1 MRGIYSAGVLDAFLD
16 HDFNPFDLCIG
27 VSAGASNA
35 AAYLGKKRGRNYRIY
50 TDYCLRPEF
59 KSLRRFLRGSHLID
73 IDWLWDIT
81 EKELPIGEDEIEAQ
95 STEFLITITCA
106 ETAKPHYLAAQRG
119 ELFQQLKASGCMP
132 LAFKNN
138 VMHANKQWFDGGV
151 SDSLPVKEAYNRGAR
166 KILVIRSNPA
176 SYRKKPYA
184 LKALFPLLLKRY
196 PAIAASLA
204 ERHNH
209 YNASLDF
216 IRQPPKDC
224 DIIEICPHDSFAAGQ
239 FTTDI
244 HTLNQAYQL
253 GIDDGLKTVQ
263 HW

>member
-1 MRGIYSAGVLDAFLD
+1 M
-16 HDFNPFDLCIG
+16 
-27 VSAGASNA
+27 
-35 AAYLGKKRGRNYRIY
+35 
-50 TDYCLRPEF
+50 
-59 KSLRRFLRGSHLID
+59 RGSHLID

-95 STEFLITITCA
+95 STEFLITTTCA
-106 ETAKPHYLAAQRG
+106 ETAKPHYLAVQRSDI
-119 ELFQQLKASGCMP
+119 FQQLKASGCMP

-138 VMHANKQWFDGGV
+138 VIHAGKQWFDGGV